1 MRGRTRLISVLVVG
15 ACAALA
21 AAGCGGG
28 SEQTHGEAKR
38 SYAMR
43 ISAASFPPKQS
54 IAKPAEMRVRV
65 LNSSDRTVPVVAI
78 TVDSFS
84 YVEKYPELAANK
96 RPVWVV
102 EQGPGTIANLP
113 VQSQAV
119 SPPGGGQT
127 AYVNTWAL
135 GPLKAKAERTFSWRV
150 VPVKAGSHS
159 VRLTVSA
166 GLAGNA
172 KATLARGGAVT
183 HSFTAQIAPLPPSRH
198 VDPKTGRVVE
208 GTFSP
213 TP

>member
-1 MRGRTRLISVLVVG
+1 MVIAG
-15 ACAALA
+15 ACSALLFS
-21 AAGCGGG
+21 GCGGG
-28 SEQTHGEAKR
+28 SEQTHGEVKR

-43 ISAASFPPKQS
+43 ISAASFPAKQS
-54 IAKPAEMRVRV
+54 ISKPAEMRVRV
-65 LNSSDRTVPVVAI
+65 LNESNRTVPAVAI

-84 YVEKYPELAANK
+84 YVEKFAELAANK

-102 EQGPGTIANLP
+102 EQGPGTIAKLP

-135 GPLKAKAERTFSWRV
+135 GALKAKGSRTFSWRV
-150 VPVKAGSHS
+150 VPVKAGAHT
-159 VRLTVSA
+159 VKLTVSA

-172 KATLARGGAVT
+172 KATLASGGAVT
-183 HSFTAQIAPLPPSRH
+183 HSFSAQIAALPPSRH
-198 VDPKTGRVVE
+198 VDPETGRVVE
-208 GTFSP
+208 GSFSA